1 VSAKPFWN
9 SWFKKKSA
17 EKIEGAV
24 SKRLRWGVVSITGNF
39 RQNNEDRCLVDPQG
53 RYFLVAD
60 GMGGQSAGEKAS
72 ELAIEL
78 IPRRLDQ
85 VIDFET
91 DAPAKVTS
99 GIDEAVGHANLEIMA
114 LGQLDPNL
122 HSMGTTIAML
132 VAIEGVLYAA
142 GIGDSRVYRLRGRDF
157 EQLTKDDSLSQAL
170 HDAGTISK
178 EEAATHRYKH
188 VLVRYLGSKEGSTGA
203 NAKRLEA
210 QSGDRFLICSDGVTD
225 GAADAELAQIL
236 AAQTHPQAAAE
247 AIVAAAQNGGSKDNI
262 TCITVYID

>member
-9 SWFKKKSA
+9 SWFKKKSV

-24 SKRLRWGVVSITGNF
+24 SKRLRWGIVSITGNF
-39 RQNNEDRCLVDPQG
+39 RHNNEDRCLVDPQG

-72 ELAIEL
+72 ELAAEL
-78 IPRRLDQ
+78 VPRRLEQLLDFRTDSPEK
-85 VIDFET
+85 VATSID
-91 DAPAKVTS
+91 DA
-99 GIDEAVGHANLEIMA
+99 IGHANLEIMA

-122 HSMGTTIAML
+122 HSMGTTVALL
-132 VAIEGVLYAA
+132 VAVENALYAA
-142 GIGDSRVYRLRGRDF
+142 GIGDSRIYRLRGQEL

-203 NAKRLEA
+203 NVKPLTVEP
-210 QSGDRFLICSDGVTD
+210 GDRFLLCTDGVTD
-225 GAADAELAQIL
+225 GAPDTDIAHIL
-236 AAQTHPQAAAE
+236 RTESDPQAAAE
-247 AIVAAAQNGGSKDNI
+247 AIVAAAQRGGSKDNI
-262 TCITVYID
+262 TCVVVYVN